1 MYLFEI
7 APHVELMINYVF
19 ILLIQSRTR
28 ITKQNFNA
36 NYLWHVMSP
45 RVFAIL
51 GQTLVIYTFG
61 LIYFPQNYNVRVQLR
76 NENFVILSQNRRV
89 SKSLPY

>member
-19 ILLIQSRTR
+19 ILLIQSRPR
-28 ITKQNFNA
+28 ISKQNFNA

-45 RVFAIL
+45 CVSAIF

-61 LIYFPQNYNVRVQLR
+61 LI
-76 NENFVILSQNRRV
+76 
-89 SKSLPY
+89 

>member
-19 ILLIQSRTR
+19 ILLIQ
-28 ITKQNFNA
+28 QNFNA

-76 NENFVILSQNRRV
+76 NENFVILSQNRCV